1 MIVMIYTYLVD
12 FLKTSSPT
20 PKKVSFIFVRFLGRV
35 ITGSLQQQLNKN
47 KIVQITSF
55 TMW

>member
-1 MIVMIYTYLVD
+1 MIYMYLVD

-20 PKKVSFIFVRFLGRV
+20 PKKVSFIFVRFSGRV
-35 ITGSLQQQLNKN
+35 ITGSLQQLNKN